1 MISRRVKLTALIAI
15 AFGAFA
21 PASSASAAAPQWQLT
36 LSAFPHSFIAGAE
49 GNLTEGPGYQVVAK
63 NGGTAPTSGPY
74 SVVITLSEEISPG
87 AEITGKDQKGNP
99 LSCEA
104 SGQTVKCTGAE
115 AIAPGE
121 KVEVKLAVNVAA
133 DVSGGVAQAEAL
145 LEGGGAETVKAKA
158 ETGLGAPAWRL
169 HLVSLPTAFTPGL
182 ENHPRYL
189 IVAENVGAAATVGP
203 ITIKD
208 TLPGGLT
215 PTSHQQSGCSA
226 AGQTVTCTSANTVEP
241 GLNLIFQVSVEVDPL
256 LSVDVTDEASIEGGG
271 APPVAVKTI
280 TPIGEAARFDL
291 LSGDTGFSTP
301 LGGPDG
307 SPVTQAGAHPYQLT
321 IDFSFS
327 NQRADGLIA
336 SVGGGV
342 RDVFVDLPRGMIV
355 DPNGTPVRCTEDRL
369 QSETSPDPNGGCPD
383 ASQIGTATALTPFQE
398 GAIPWTS
405 PLYNMVAPPG
415 APSSFGFNIGGIGL
429 FFHITGALRS
439 GDDYGLSG
447 NTRDLLSLGN
457 FPVLGATIEFW
468 GDPSN
473 PSHDAVRGRCL
484 SRGSGLCPT
493 TPSQRPVVTNPVEC
507 PDSPTISRI
516 RADDWEEPG
525 VFHEASYESADL
537 EGNRV
542 VADGCNQ
549 LEFKPSIEAR
559 PTTNL
564 ADSPSG
570 LDVDVHQPQS
580 LDLDH
585 VSPAI
590 MRNLSLTLPQG
601 MTVNPSSADGLGA
614 CSQAE
619 AHVHSLA
626 PASCPAASKLGSVEV
641 RTPLQDHPLE
651 GALYLAEPYENP
663 FGSLLALYLAVHDP
677 LTGVVTNLAG
687 RVIPDP
693 STGQLSTIFED
704 NPQLP
709 IEDVKAHLFT
719 GPRASLRTPP
729 ACATYT
735 STAEMVPWSAPETPN
750 AHPTDSFAIT
760 ASPNGGS
767 CPSSTDQLPQSPS
780 FTAGTIAPQAG
791 AYSPFVLKLTRPD
804 GTAEAQKIE
813 ATLAPG
819 QVAKLSGIP
828 YCPEADIAKA
838 YSRSKPNEGA
848 LEQAD
853 PSCPASSEVGE
864 VQVAAGAGITPLHVG
879 GNAYLAGPYKGA
891 PLSLVVITP
900 AVAGPFDLGAVVVRT
915 ALALDP
921 ETAQVKAVSDP
932 LPRILQGI
940 PLDVRQIYLKM
951 GRPDFTLN
959 PTSCDPFAVN
969 GALTSTLG
977 QSTPL
982 SSPFQVGGC
991 SALAYK
997 PKLALRLKGATKR
1010 TGHPALTAVASFRP
1024 GDANTKR
1031 VQVTLPKSEFLDQA
1045 HIGTVCTRVQFAADQ
1060 CPAASVYGKA
1070 RATTPLLDQP
1080 LEGPVYLRSS
1090 SHELPDLVIA
1100 LQGQVDV
1107 VLAGRVDSVGG
1118 GIRTTFEATPDAPV
1132 TQFTLQ
1138 MRGGRKGLLVNSANL
1153 CRLSLKQTRATVQ
1166 MDGQNGKARDSFPA
1180 LKSSCK
1186 KAKKPRAHKK
1196 HAK

>member
-1 MISRRVKLTALIAI
+1 MISRRVKLSALIAI

-21 PASSASAAAPQWQLT
+21 LASSASAAAPQWQLSV
-36 LSAFPHSFIAGAE
+36 SAFPHSFIVGAE
-49 GNLTEGPGYQVVAK
+49 GNLTEGPGYQVIAK
-63 NGGTAPTSGPY
+63 NSGTAPTSGPY
-74 SVVITLSEEISPG
+74 SIATTLSEEISPG
-87 AEITGKDQKGNP
+87 AEITGEDQKGNP

-104 SGQTVKCTGAE
+104 SGQTVTCTGTATL
-115 AIAPGE
+115 APGE
-121 KVEVKLAVNVAA
+121 KAEVKFPVNVAA
-133 DVSGGVAQAEAL
+133 DVSGRVAQAESL

-169 HLVSLPTAFTPGL
+169 HLASLPTAFTPGL

-189 IVAENVGAAATVGP
+189 VVAENVGAAATTGS

-208 TLPGGLT
+208 TLPAGLT
-215 PTSHQQSGCSA
+215 PASHQESGCSTV
-226 AGQTVTCTSANTVEP
+226 GQTVTCTSSKTIEP
-241 GLNLIFQVSVEVDPL
+241 GLGVSFSLFVEVDPL
-256 LSVDVTDEASIEGGG
+256 LSEDVTNEASIEGGG
-271 APPVAVKTI
+271 APAVATKAL
-280 TPIGEAARFDL
+280 TPIGEAVPFSFL
-291 LSGDTGFSTP
+291 TGDAGFSAT

-321 IDFSFS
+321 VDFSFP
-327 NQRADGLIA
+327 NQRAEGTIA
-336 SVGGGV
+336 AVGGGV
-342 RDVFVDLPRGMIV
+342 RDVFVELPRGMIV
-355 DPNGTPVRCTEDRL
+355 DPNATPVRCTEDQL
-369 QSETSPDPNGGCPD
+369 QSELGYDTKGGCPF
-383 ASQIGTATALTPFQE
+383 ASQIGTVTVLTPFGE

-405 PLYNMVAPPG
+405 PLFNMVPPPG
-415 APSSFGFNIGGIGL
+415 APSSFGFDAASVGL
-429 FFHITGALRS
+429 FFHIIGEVRS
-439 GDDYGLSG
+439 DGDYGLSG
-447 NTRDLLSLGN
+447 GSRDLLSLGLL
-457 FPVLGATIEFW
+457 PVLGARVEFW

-473 PSHDAVRGRCL
+473 PSHDKVRGRCL
-484 SRGSGLCPT
+484 TSELGLCTT
-493 TPSQRPVVTNPVEC
+493 TPSQRPAVTSPVEC
-507 PDSPTISRI
+507 PGTPTISRV

-525 VFHEASYESADL
+525 VFHEATYESADL
-537 EGNRV
+537 EGNPV
-542 VADGCNQ
+542 VTDGCNQ
-549 LEFKPSIEAR
+549 LEFEPSIEAR

-580 LDLDH
+580 LDIDH

-590 MRNLSLTLPQG
+590 MRNVRLTLPAG
-601 MTVNPSSADGLGA
+601 MTVNPSSAQGLGA
-614 CSQAE
+614 CTQAD
-619 AHVHSLA
+619 AHVHSLI
-626 PASCPAASKLGSVEV
+626 PAACPDASKLGSVEV
-641 RTPLQDHPLE
+641 NTPLQDHPLE
-651 GALYLAEPYENP
+651 GALYLAEPYQNP
-663 FGSLLALYLAVHDP
+663 FGTLLALYLAVHDP
-677 LTGVVTNLAG
+677 LTGVVANLAG

-693 STGQLSTIFED
+693 NTGQLSTVFED
-704 NPQLP
+704 NPELP

-735 STAEMVPWSAPETPN
+735 STAEMVPWSAPETPT

-760 ASPNGGS
+760 SSPGGGA
-767 CPSSTDQLPQSPS
+767 CPTDPSQLPQSPS

-804 GTAEAQKIE
+804 GTQEPQKID

-819 QVAKLSGIP
+819 LVGRLAGIP
-828 YCPEADIAKA
+828 YCSEQDIAKA
-838 YSRSKPNEGA
+838 YSRDKPNEGA
-848 LEQAD
+848 AEQAD

-879 GNAYLAGPYKGA
+879 GRAYLAGPYKGA

-900 AVAGPFDLGAVVVRT
+900 AIAGPFDLGAVVVRT
-915 ALALDP
+915 ALSLDP
-921 ETAQVKAVSDP
+921 ETAQVKASSDP

-991 SALAYK
+991 NALAYK
-997 PKLALRLKGATKR
+997 PKLALNLRGATKR
-1010 TGHPALTAVASFRP
+1010 TGHPALTAVATFRA

-1045 HIGTVCTRVQFAADQ
+1045 HIGTVCTRVQFAAEQ

-1070 RATTPLLDQP
+1070 KAITPLLDQP
-1080 LEGPVYLRSS
+1080 LQGPVYLRSS

-1132 TQFTLQ
+1132 TKFTLRMQ
-1138 MRGGRKGLLVNSANL
+1138 GGRKGLLINSANL
-1153 CRLSLKQTRATVQ
+1153 CRLSVKQTRATVQ
-1166 MDGQNGKARDSFPA
+1166 MDGQNGKARDSSPA

-1186 KAKKPRAHKK
+1186 KAKPRAHKK